1 MYIYIFMFVSIVT
14 QGEFASDS
22 VIVRLDG
29 M

>member
-1 MYIYIFMFVSIVT
+1 MIIYVYLYVSIVT
-14 QGEFASDS
+14 QGEFTSDS